1 MNHSPNEQLMARKA
15 AATPRGVGVMGT
27 FFADHA
33 ENAELWDIEG
43 RRYIDFAGGIAVMN
57 TGHRHPKIVAA
68 IEAQLKRFTH
78 TCYQVVPY
86 EGYIALAE
94 KLNALTPGNHAK
106 KTALFSTGAEAVEN
120 AIKIARAHTGRAGV
134 IAFSGAFHGRS
145 LFAVALTGKVQPYKA
160 QFGPFPPELYHVPFP
175 CHCASLDD
183 VKRAVHQLFK
193 ADIEPSRV
201 AAIMFEPVQ
210 GEGGFNV
217 IQPAAV
223 QWLRE
228 LCNEHG
234 IVMIADEVQT
244 GFGRT
249 GKLFAMQHFE
259 SLGVVPDILVSAKSL
274 AAGLPLSAVT
284 GRAEIMDAPN
294 PGGLGGTYA
303 GNPLAIAAAHAVI
316 EVMAEEGLPE
326 RGARLGDRIKAL
338 FEGMRVVV
346 PQIADVRGLGAMV
359 AVEFG
364 DPASGEPDADFTK
377 RMQAAALKR
386 GLILLT
392 CGMYG
397 NVVRFMFPL
406 TIAEGHFDEALGV
419 LTSALL
425 DAKQE
430 SGTAVERA

>member
-1 MNHSPNEQLMARKA
+1 
-15 AATPRGVGVMGT
+15 
-27 FFADHA
+27 
-33 ENAELWDIEG
+33 
-43 RRYIDFAGGIAVMN
+43 
-57 TGHRHPKIVAA
+57 
-68 IEAQLKRFTH
+68 
-78 TCYQVVPY
+78 
-86 EGYIALAE
+86 
-94 KLNALTPGNHAK
+94 
-106 KTALFSTGAEAVEN
+106 
-120 AIKIARAHTGRAGV
+120 
-134 IAFSGAFHGRS
+134 
-145 LFAVALTGKVQPYKA
+145 
-160 QFGPFPPELYHVPFP
+160 
-175 CHCASLDD
+175 
-183 VKRAVHQLFK
+183 
-193 ADIEPSRV
+193 
-201 AAIMFEPVQ
+201 
-210 GEGGFNV
+210 
-217 IQPAAV
+217 
-223 QWLRE
+223 
-228 LCNEHG
+228 
-234 IVMIADEVQT
+234 
-244 GFGRT
+244 
-249 GKLFAMQHFE
+249 MQHFE

-346 PQIADVRGLGAMV
+346 PQITDVRGLGAMV
-359 AVEFG
+359 AVEFA

-406 TIAEGHFDEALGV
+406 TIAEGHFDEALGL

-430 SGTAVERA
+430 TATAVERA